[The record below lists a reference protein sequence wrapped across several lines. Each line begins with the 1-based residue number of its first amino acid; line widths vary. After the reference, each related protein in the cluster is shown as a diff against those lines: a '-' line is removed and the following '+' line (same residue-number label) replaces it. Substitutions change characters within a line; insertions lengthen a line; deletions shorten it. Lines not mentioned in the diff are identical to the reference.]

1 MFHQGH
7 QDEQAKDQHRLFLQ
21 SAFYKVSMVDTTN
34 KRVKMM
40 LTWMFVTYT
49 IPVTRVSD
57 MMGGMVNLILN

>member
-1 MFHQGH
+1 
-7 QDEQAKDQHRLFLQ
+7 
-21 SAFYKVSMVDTTN
+21 MVDTTN